1 MFVNRLTVTLH
12 IPSSLVLDTGRVAGA
27 EIVLETPPRV
37 APLPPRGTA
46 VPPLPL
52 PMLGKTVAVGVCRP
66 LQATSFTRSSTE
78 GLLCLLFRLGVG
90 LQNIYRKHMNI
101 NKAHKL
107 EDWH

>member
-1 MFVNRLTVTLH
+1 MV
-12 IPSSLVLDTGRVAGA
+12 GA

-37 APLPPRGTA
+37 APLPPRGTD

-66 LQATSFTRSSTE
+66 LKATSFTRSSTE

-90 LQNIYRKHMNI
+90 LNNIYIYRKYMII
-101 NKAHKL
+101 NSTQT
-107 EDWH
+107 